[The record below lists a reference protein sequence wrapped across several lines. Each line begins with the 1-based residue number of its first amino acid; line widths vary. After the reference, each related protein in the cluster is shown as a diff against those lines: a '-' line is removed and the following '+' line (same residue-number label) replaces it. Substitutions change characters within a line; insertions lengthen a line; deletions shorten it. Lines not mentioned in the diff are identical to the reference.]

1 MKTTRRDLLKVT
13 GASLGA
19 LPVLA
24 DSVVD
29 DDRSKDRETTFAP
42 SERIAVTL
50 QVNGAPHV
58 VEVAPLETLATTL
71 RERLS
76 LTGTKLSC
84 EGGTCGACTV
94 HVDGA
99 GHPSCLSLSIDLEGR
114 AIRTIEGLATSGAL
128 DPVQQA
134 FIDADALQCG
144 YCTPGMIM
152 SARAFMTSWQL
163 EHGKSEPD
171 DDTIARALC
180 GNLCRCGAYP
190 QIFEAVRAACV
201 GRTAHRPGAHTTS
214 LTLSRVDAREKV
226 TGGARYAFDH
236 QPDGMLHGVVV
247 RAQVPHARV
256 RSIDLKSAERMPG
269 VKAAIRMLALD
280 DKGEGRIRYVGQEL
294 AAVAAA
300 TLDEARAAARAI
312 AIDFEALPFV
322 VDPAAAAREGAPLV
336 WSDPDDVVN
345 AGEYPMPP
353 AFIMGWQGNLRTG
366 LLGNMFTNG
375 EKALARASS
384 SDAHVRVLGSTSA
397 QQHATIERHIAVA
410 EWKGD
415 ALTMTT
421 GTQTVQAL
429 ASDLAAAFDIP
440 TSSVQVLSPYTGGA
454 FGSKAG
460 LKPYHLI
467 AARLARATGR
477 PVRVALAPDEH
488 LMNGGH
494 RPSTTHVLDVGADKT
509 GTLTTVFHDARSNCG
524 IAVGEAA
531 SGMTAD
537 HYAWKE
543 HAVLDANVV
552 THAPP
557 ATPFRAPGFPPN
569 AFVLEQAVDEIAI
582 RTGQNPLELR
592 LAQESRRR
600 FRMVYRAA
608 LERSGL
614 RERMTDISVDK
625 GRFARGVGVATA
637 EWFVLTSPSA
647 VVDVRAWRDG
657 SVEISTATHDM
668 GQGARSVLANMVRS
682 RLFIDADKIRVRVGD
697 STLSTSPGSTGSITT
712 TSIAPAAEKALIA
725 LEDEL
730 FARGRRAAKN
740 GRRVDQGILDDDDV
754 LTPWSALFSLLPHE
768 PFVVSGR
775 RGTDIGGYDLPPR
788 AFDPI
793 VHLSP
798 YAFAKDVV
806 SSAVVVEVEV
816 DRHLGRVR
824 PMNAF
829 IALDAGRLASPVTA
843 HTQVTGA
850 VLQGISYALYEERR
864 LDEKSGHGL
873 SVSLETYAIAGIADA
888 PRIEVAFLDAP
899 SEHNPAGVLGLGENS
914 TIATSAA
921 VGNAV
926 ARAIGKRIP
935 HTPISPA
942 RILEALR

>member
-1 MKTTRRDLLKVT
+1 VKTTRRDLLKVT

-24 DSVVD
+24 ESVVD
-29 DDRSKDRETTFAP
+29 PLSRVTTLAA
-42 SERIAVTL
+42 SERVAVTL
-50 QVNGAPHV
+50 NVNGEARA
-58 VEVAPLETLATTL
+58 VEVAPLETLAQTL

-84 EGGTCGACTV
+84 EGGTCGSCTV

-99 GHPSCLSLSIDLEGR
+99 PHPSCLSLALDMEGR
-114 AIRTIEGLATSGAL
+114 SVRTIEGLAASGTL
-128 DPVQQA
+128 DPLQQA

-152 SARAFMTSWQL
+152 AARAFMTRWQL
-163 EHGKSEPD
+163 ERGNAEPD

-190 QIFEAVRAACV
+190 QILEAVRAACA
-201 GRTAHRPGAHTTS
+201 GRAARRPGAHTTS
-214 LTLSRVDAREKV
+214 LTLSRVDARQKV
-226 TGGARYAFDH
+226 TGEARYAFDH
-236 QPDGMLHGVVV
+236 HPTGMLHGVVV
-247 RAQVPHARV
+247 RAQVPHASV
-256 RSIDLKSAERMPG
+256 RGIDLSAAERMPG
-269 VKAAIRMLALD
+269 VKAAIRVLAV
-280 DKGEGRIRYVGQEL
+280 DKAGKGRVRYVGQEL

-300 TLDEARAAARAI
+300 TLEEAQAAARAV
-312 AIDFEALPFV
+312 AVDLEALPFV
-322 VDPAAAAREGAPLV
+322 VDPVAAAREGAPPV

-353 AFIMGWQGNLRTG
+353 AFIMGWKGNVRTG
-366 LLGNMFTNG
+366 LLGNMFVNDG
-375 EKALARASS
+375 KARALASS
-384 SDAHVRVLGSTSA
+384 SEVHVRVQGSTSG
-397 QQHATIERHIAVA
+397 QQHATIERHVAVA
-410 EWKGD
+410 EWKSD

-460 LKPYHLI
+460 LKPYHVI
-467 AARLARATGR
+467 AARLARAAGQ
-477 PVRVALAPDEH
+477 PVRVALSPDEH

-494 RPSTTHVLDVGADKT
+494 RPSTMQVMDVGAKSD

-524 IAVGEAA
+524 IAVGESA
-531 SGMTAD
+531 SGMTGD
-537 HYAWKE
+537 HYAWSTQ
-543 HAVLDANVV
+543 AVLDANVV

-557 ATPFRAPGFPPN
+557 ATPFRAPGFPAN
-569 AFVLEQAVDEIAI
+569 AFILEQAVDDVAL
-582 RTGQNPLELR
+582 RTRQNPLEMR

-608 LERSGL
+608 LEQSGL
-614 RERMTDISVDK
+614 RDRMSAHAPDK

-647 VVDVRAWRDG
+647 VVEVRAWRDG
-657 SVEISTATHDM
+657 SVEISTASHDM
-668 GQGARSVLANMVRS
+668 GQGSRSVLANLVRG
-682 RLFIDADKIRVRVGD
+682 RLFIDGDKIRVRVGD
-697 STLSTSPGSTGSITT
+697 STLPTSPGSTGSITT
-712 TSIAPAAEKALIA
+712 TSIAPAAEKALLA

-730 FARGRRAAKN
+730 FDRGRRSMKN
-740 GRRVDQGILDDDDV
+740 GRRVDRGIRGDDDV
-754 LTPWSALFSLLPHE
+754 LTPWAALFAALPHE
-768 PFVVSGR
+768 PFVTSGR
-775 RGTDIGGYDLPPR
+775 RGTDLGGYDLPPR

-798 YAFAKDVV
+798 YAYAKDVV
-806 SSAVVVEVEV
+806 SSAVVVDVEV
-816 DRHLGRVR
+816 DRRLGRVR
-824 PMNAF
+824 PLSAF

-850 VLQGISYALYEERR
+850 VMQGLSYALFEDRR
-864 LDEKSGHGL
+864 LDGKSGQGL
-873 SVSLETYAIAGIADA
+873 SVSLETYGIAGIADT
-888 PRIEVAFLDAP
+888 PHIEVAFLDAP

-926 ARAIGKRIP
+926 ARAIGRRIA

-942 RILEALR
+942 RVMDALR